1 MIVQTDWFSIL
12 PFLIAIPIAI
22 KTKQVLPGLFAG
34 LLAGSFL
41 LQPTLAGGLETL
53 ISFLVKGLID
63 ENNIKILLFL
73 YAFSGLVGMIKISG
87 GIRGFVEEASVR
99 IQNKRQALLLTYLST
114 VGTFSAPSFRFVT
127 IAPIMRALL
136 KKVKMSTQELG
147 FVIETTAT
155 PIIVLIPIATAF
167 VGYMTSIVDI
177 AVSNENIDADP
188 YDLFLRSIPFNF
200 FSFVMIFLGVYLS
213 FFHHSKSTQ
222 DSDPEK
228 IGKSGDDEDDWHTC
242 DPAVG
247 RDLPE
252 KPWNLLVPLALVV
265 VLTLIFTWWDGYKK
279 AGGFAAA
286 FIKADVMDAMLIAL
300 VFTVLFTFLFFR
312 FQKTKTSDLLNSF
325 VIGGNDL
332 MSVIVLLAVV
342 WGLSSVTEELG
353 FSAFVTRYSSW
364 IPPSIVVPLLFLF
377 GAAISYFIGSAWG
390 TWGILMPL
398 GISMAA
404 ASGIYLPLV
413 IGAVFASGT
422 FGAFASPLSDDT
434 NTIARILNLSVI
446 EYARYKLK
454 PALIAAGITAALY
467 AGTVFFF

>member
-1 MIVQTDWFSIL
+1 MQTDWFSIL

>member
-53 ISFLVKGLID
+53 IRFLVKGLID
-63 ENNIKILLFL
+63 ENNIKIILFL

-177 AVSNENIDADP
+177 AVSNENINADP

-200 FSFVMIFLGVYLS
+200 FSFVMILLGIYLS

-222 DSDPEK
+222 DSNPEK

-342 WGLSSVTEELG
+342 WGLSSVTEALG

-454 PALIAAGITAALY
+454 PALIAAGITAVFY

>member
-63 ENNIKILLFL
+63 ENNIKIILFL

-99 IQNKRQALLLTYLST
+99 IQNKRQALFLTYLST

-155 PIIVLIPIATAF
+155 PIIVLIPISTAF

-177 AVSNENIDADP
+177 AVSNENINADP

-200 FSFVMIFLGVYLS
+200 FSFVMILLGVYLS
-213 FFHHSKSTQ
+213 FFHHSKSTP

-265 VLTLIFTWWDGYKK
+265 LLTLIFTWWDGYKK

-454 PALIAAGITAALY
+454 PALIAAGITAVLY